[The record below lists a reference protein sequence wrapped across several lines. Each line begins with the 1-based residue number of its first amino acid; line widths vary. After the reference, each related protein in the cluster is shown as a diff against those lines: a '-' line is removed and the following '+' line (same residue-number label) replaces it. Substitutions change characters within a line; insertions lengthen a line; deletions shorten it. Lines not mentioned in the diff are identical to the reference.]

1 MKETATSL
9 RAGPLFV
16 VGMWR
21 SGTSL
26 LYALLNQHSQIA
38 LMYEA
43 ELPMLRPLFWKRGGK
58 SDWAERWNFWNSALD
73 RHKISVAEISS
84 AAQDMPS
91 AVREVYGQYALRKG
105 ATIWGGKSP
114 NYYDHLTCLA
124 HDFPEAH
131 FIVIWRDPADICRSI
146 VRAGAK
152 DTWFSKRGIPHRA
165 LFGFHRMKRDC
176 DLLAARGV
184 PVHEID
190 YEVLIRQPSEVMQG
204 ICKFL
209 EIPFEDGMT
218 SLEGADRS
226 TIYEGEHHEGV
237 KSEKIREKVQRP
249 EVLSPSFHEKIE
261 RYSSFWRKQYQGKR
275 PHSYQEKEMATPGI
289 FERVIDQVVFRC
301 LRMLDATVVGIYCF
315 TPLSILA
322 GYRKRKAQRTASA
335 PVVAK
340 PAQSVSA
347 D

>member
-1 MKETATSL
+1 MKETATGL

-43 ELPMLRPLFWKRGGK
+43 ELPVLSPLFWGRRGK
-58 SDWAERWNFWNSALD
+58 SDWAERWNFWNSALE
-73 RHKISVAEISS
+73 RHKIDVADIS
-84 AAQDMPS
+84 AAANDVPS

-114 NYYDHLTCLA
+114 NYYDYLTRLA
-124 HDFPEAH
+124 NDFPEAR

-146 VRAGAK
+146 LRAAEK

-165 LFGFHRMKRDC
+165 LFGLLRMKRDC
-176 DLLAARGV
+176 DLLLRRGV
-184 PVHEID
+184 PIHEIE
-190 YEVLIRQPSEVMQG
+190 YEDLIHHPAEVMRG
-204 ICKFL
+204 ICDFL
-209 EIPFEDGMT
+209 EIPFETRMT

-249 EVLSPSFHEKIE
+249 EILKPALSEKIDRYVTLWRRQYKGKWPSARREKELSP
-261 RYSSFWRKQYQGKR
+261 
-275 PHSYQEKEMATPGI
+275 PGR
-289 FERVIDQVVFRC
+289 FERVKDQVVFRAM
-301 LRMLDATVVGIYCF
+301 RALDATVVTVYCF
-315 TPLSILA
+315 TPLSMLKK
-322 GYRKRKAQRTASA
+322 YRKRKAQRAA
-335 PVVAK
+335 PAAAVPK
-340 PAQSVSA
+340 SAQSVSA